1 MGAVRRR
8 PSGGPAVTARL
19 RIAVYAL
26 AKNEAANVAR
36 WAASCTDAD
45 VRVVTDTGSTDG
57 TPERLMESGVDVRHG
72 AVVPWRWD
80 DAHTLSLNHVPAN
93 VDVCVRLDL
102 DEVLVPGWREAIESH
117 WKNGVSALHHGYE
130 WEPGVVM
137 SQERVH
143 ARAGYHWRQA
153 THEGLV
159 RWDGQP
165 DTRGG
170 IVGKDGRP
178 LVLIRQHRQERK
190 PHSTDLDLCQRAVDE
205 APHDAR
211 ARWYLAREH
220 LIRND
225 PARAREEFRRYLDT
239 PGGSSHE
246 RANAMRRMAALDE
259 PMAALGWLLRAAAE
273 APHEPE
279 PWVDLAHT
287 ALVRHRPQEALAFA
301 RRAAA
306 CDPTRQNHAS
316 DERAYGPLPHQIAAE
331 AAVLCGLWP
340 EAVQH
345 ARRALE
351 LAPGHAGM
359 ATLIVM
365 ADGCDAPGPKG

>member
-1 MGAVRRR
+1 
-8 PSGGPAVTARL
+8 VTERL

-26 AKNEAANVAR
+26 AKNESANVAR

-57 TPERLMESGVDVRHG
+57 TPERLMEAGVDVRQG

-80 DAHTLSLNHVPAN
+80 DAHTLSLNHVPAD

-117 WKNGVSALHHGYE
+117 WKDGVSALHHGYE
-130 WEPGVVM
+130 YEPGVVM

-170 IVGKDGRP
+170 IVGDDGRP
-178 LVLIRQHRQERK
+178 LVLIRQHRQDRK
-190 PHSTDLDLCQRAVDE
+190 PYSTDLELCQRAVDE

-211 ARWYLAREH
+211 ARWYLARQYVIDGSPLAKDALEK
-220 LIRND
+220 
-225 PARAREEFRRYLDT
+225 YLAM
-239 PGGSSHE
+239 PGGSAHE
-246 RANAMRRMAALDE
+246 RCYASRAMAHYDRANGRQWLFKAIAAS
-259 PMAALGWLLRAAAE
+259 PS
-273 APHEPE
+273 EPE
-279 PWVDLAHT
+279 PWVDLAHDAMVKGDPVT
-287 ALVRHRPQEALAFA
+287 ALAFA
-301 RRAAA
+301 RRACAA
-306 CDPTRQNHAS
+306 DPSLQNHAS
-316 DERAYGPLPHQIAAE
+316 DLRAWGHRPRELAAK
-331 AAVLCGLWP
+331 AAAMLNLWP
-340 EAVQH
+340 EALRH
-345 ARRALE
+345 AEEAK
-351 LAPGHAGM
+351 AMGAGGRIDDVIEM
-359 ATLIVM
+359 LS
-365 ADGCDAPGPKG
+365 GSYPQGPRQ